1 MPIMPSLFL
10 MIFLPI
16 FLILVFIIV
25 LTIVLS
31 KVLPKSVKSYQ
42 MSKERREVPHKHV
55 RKAILEDRVVQGHKV
70 GVQRARIHE
79 SLHNGIIQYEC
90 QIVTYEYEFDEE
102 RNTVK
107 TIFDFA
113 DQDAPDTVPVY
124 IEKDKKP
131 HVYIRT
137 HAYRDF
143 W

>member
-1 MPIMPSLFL
+1 MKAFVAAIP
-10 MIFLPI
+10 
-16 FLILVFIIV
+16 VIV
-25 LTIVLS
+25 IT
-31 KVLPKSVKSYQ
+31 
-42 MSKERREVPHKHV
+42 
-55 RKAILEDRVVQGHKV
+55 
-70 GVQRARIHE
+70 
-79 SLHNGIIQYEC
+79 QYEC

-102 RNTVK
+102 HNTVK

-137 HAYRDF
+137 HVYRDF

>member
-1 MPIMPSLFL
+1 MKFYLGSGFVDDTMKAFVAAIP
-10 MIFLPI
+10 
-16 FLILVFIIV
+16 VIV
-25 LTIVLS
+25 IT
-31 KVLPKSVKSYQ
+31 
-42 MSKERREVPHKHV
+42 
-55 RKAILEDRVVQGHKV
+55 
-70 GVQRARIHE
+70 
-79 SLHNGIIQYEC
+79 QYEC

-102 RNTVK
+102 HNTVK

-137 HAYRDF
+137 HVYRDF